1 MSLVNVKKMK
11 KLIIGLILL
20 SQFCFSQNAN
30 DAILK
35 VEYDE
40 YRIYTQG
47 YINLDLGTLLVSKNT
62 SYYNSEVQN
71 KITDNLVSSE
81 SALMFTKSSGKKE
94 LLPEIIIDRE
104 NNLLTERVFENLYV
118 DGYFAVQE
126 PLPKMNWKLL
136 NEGKKIG
143 EYDCKK
149 ASVEFRGRTY
159 YAWYTTEIPVS
170 LGPWK
175 FNGLP
180 GLILEVDDL
189 KEIYKWQ
196 AKTVSY
202 NSNVSE
208 KELLVK
214 VQNDPRFEDISFKDF
229 DAKKVKKVQDKIQT
243 IKSRSGGR
251 GAQFGMTTT
260 FEFDKE
266 PVNEYRTEIQFN

>member
-1 MSLVNVKKMK
+1 MK
-11 KLIIGLILL
+11 KFIFGVILFSQICL
-20 SQFCFSQNAN
+20 SQDAN
-30 DAILK
+30 DAILN

-47 YINLDLGTLLVSKNT
+47 FINLDLGTLYVSKKI
-62 SYYNSEVQN
+62 SYYNSIVQK
-71 KITDNLVSSE
+71 KITTDLVPNE
-81 SALMFTKSSGKKE
+81 NAIMFTKGSGKKE
-94 LLPEIIIDRE
+94 ILPEIIIDRE
-104 NNLLTERVFENLYV
+104 KNLLTERLFENLYL
-118 DGYFAVQE
+118 DSYFAVQE
-126 PLPKMNWKLL
+126 PLPIMKWKLL
-136 NEGKKIG
+136 NEKKIIG
-143 EYDCKK
+143 EYNCKK

-159 YAWYTTEIPVS
+159 YAWYTMEIPIS

-180 GLILEVDDL
+180 GLILEVDDQ
-189 KEIYKWQ
+189 KGIYKWQ

-202 NSNVSE
+202 NNNLSE
-208 KELLVK
+208 KEILLK
-214 VQNDPRFEDISFKDF
+214 ILNDPKYEDISFKDY

-266 PVNEYRTEIQFN
+266 PVNEHRTEMQFN

>member
-1 MSLVNVKKMK
+1 MK
-11 KLIIGLILL
+11 KLIISLILL

-35 VEYDE
+35 VEYNE

-94 LLPEIIIDRE
+94 LLPEIIIDRA
-104 NNLLTERVFENLYV
+104 NNSLTERVFENLYV

-136 NEGKKIG
+136 NERKKIG

-159 YAWYTTEIPVS
+159 YAWYSMEIPVS

-208 KELLVK
+208 KELLIK

-229 DAKKVKKVQDKIQT
+229 DAKKLKKVQDKIQT

-266 PVNEYRTEIQFN
+266 LVNEYRTEMQFN

>member
-1 MSLVNVKKMK
+1 MK
-11 KLIIGLILL
+11 KLIFGVILL
-20 SQFCFSQNAN
+20 SQFCFSQSAN

-35 VEYDE
+35 VEYNE
-40 YRIYTQG
+40 YRVYTPG
-47 YINLDLGTLLVSKNT
+47 FINLDLGTLLVSKNT
-62 SYYNSEVQN
+62 SYYKSVVQN

-81 SALMFTKSSGKKE
+81 SALLFTKSSGKKE
-94 LLPEIIIDRE
+94 LLPDIIIDRE

-159 YAWYTTEIPVS
+159 YAWYTMEIPVS

-180 GLILEVDDL
+180 GLILEVDDV

-202 NSNVSE
+202 NSHVSE
-208 KELLVK
+208 KEILVK
-214 VQNDPRFEDISFKDF
+214 VQNDSRFEDISFKDF
-229 DAKKVKKVQDKIQT
+229 DTKIVKKIQDKIQT
-243 IKSRSGGR
+243 LKSRSGGR

-266 PVNEYRTEIQFN
+266 PVNEYRTVMQFN

>member
-1 MSLVNVKKMK
+1 MK

-94 LLPEIIIDRE
+94 LLPEIIIDRA
-104 NNLLTERVFENLYV
+104 NNSLTERVFENLYV
-118 DGYFAVQE
+118 DGSFAVQE

-136 NEGKKIG
+136 NERKKIG
-143 EYDCKK
+143 EYDCKN

-159 YAWYTTEIPVS
+159 YAWYSMEIPVS

-208 KELLVK
+208 KELLIK

-229 DAKKVKKVQDKIQT
+229 DAKKLKKVQDKIQT

-266 PVNEYRTEIQFN
+266 PVNEYRTEMQFN